1 MGAGARA
8 LRWGMPV
15 LVALSLGLS
24 GGCAATAPLSPA
36 DQQVLARVR
45 AALDADP
52 YFYAEHTQVRME
64 HGAVVLTGEVYDNRA
79 MFDAVDAAQR
89 AAPDRKV
96 INELSIE
103 KMSTR

>member
-1 MGAGARA
+1 MSREYRSSRRA
-8 LRWGMPV
+8 LGV
-15 LVALSLGLS
+15 LAALALAVS
-24 GGCAATAPLSPA
+24 GGCAATAPLSPS

-64 HGAVVLTGEVYDNRA
+64 HGAVVLSGEVYDNRA
-79 MFDAVDAAQR
+79 MFDAVDAAHR

-103 KMSTR
+103 KTSTR